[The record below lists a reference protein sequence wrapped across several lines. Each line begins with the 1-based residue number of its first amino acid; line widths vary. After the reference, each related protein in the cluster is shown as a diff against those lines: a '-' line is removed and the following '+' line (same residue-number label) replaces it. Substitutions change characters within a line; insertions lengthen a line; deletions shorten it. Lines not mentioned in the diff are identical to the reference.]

1 MSSSSSSSAH
11 KPAAAAAAAA
21 AVAVKPDSLIRKDDG
36 LAYWRNAT
44 PDVDGMLGG
53 VPAIFGPISRI
64 DLQGSRTFLA
74 RLGIGRSRKVS
85 YCLEGGAGIGR
96 ITTGLLV
103 NVAEHVDVVEP
114 IAKFTDALRGKK
126 GVRRVLNMGL
136 EDWRGGSGDGDD
148 DDDDGTTRYDLV
160 WTQWCLGHLTDEQ
173 LRRHLQ
179 RCRDALV
186 PETGVI
192 VVKENLST
200 SGVDVFDPVDSCV
213 TRHEETWKS
222 IFQQAGLRIVKEE
235 PQRGLPESGKA
246 RLLPV
251 MMYALQP

>member
-1 MSSSSSSSAH
+1 MDPGMSSSSAH
-11 KPAAAAAAAA
+11 KSATAIA
-21 AVAVKPDSLIRKDDG
+21 KPDSLIRKEDG
-36 LAYWRNAT
+36 LAYWRNVT

-53 VPAIFGPISRI
+53 VPAIFGPISRV

-74 RLGIGRSRKVS
+74 RLGIGSSRKVS

-96 ITTGLLV
+96 ITKGLLV

-136 EDWRGGSGDGDD
+136 EDWQGGNDD
-148 DDDDGTTRYDLV
+148 DDDDGTTTTTTTTTRYDLV

-173 LRRHLQ
+173 VRRYLE
-179 RCRDALV
+179 RCREALV
-186 PETGVI
+186 PGTGVI

-213 TRHEETWKS
+213 TRQEETWKS
-222 IFQQAGLRIVKEE
+222 IFQQAGLRIVREE
-235 PQRGLPESGKA
+235 PQRGLPETGKA

>member
-1 MSSSSSSSAH
+1 MTSSAH
-11 KPAAAAAAAA
+11 KPVAAAAAAA
-21 AVAVKPDSLIRKDDG
+21 KPDSLIRKDDG

-53 VPAIFGPISRI
+53 VPAIFGPISRV

-74 RLGIGRSRKVS
+74 RLGIGSGSRSRKVS
-85 YCLEGGAGIGR
+85 NCLEGGAGIGR
-96 ITTGLLV
+96 ITHGLLV

-126 GVRRVLNMGL
+126 GVRRVFNMGL
-136 EDWRGGSGDGDD
+136 EDWRGDDDD

-173 LRRHLQ
+173 LRRFLE
-179 RCRDALV
+179 RCREALV
-186 PETGVI
+186 PGTGVI

-200 SGVDVFDPVDSCV
+200 SGVDVFDSVDSCV

-235 PQRGLPESGKA
+235 PQRGLPETGKA

>member
-1 MSSSSSSSAH
+1 MTSSAH
-11 KPAAAAAAAA
+11 KPVAAAAAAA
-21 AVAVKPDSLIRKDDG
+21 KPDSLIRKDDG

-53 VPAIFGPISRI
+53 VPAIFGPISRV

-74 RLGIGRSRKVS
+74 RLGIGSGSRSRSRKVS
-85 YCLEGGAGIGR
+85 NCLEGGAGIGR
-96 ITTGLLV
+96 ITNGLLV

-126 GVRRVLNMGL
+126 GVRRVFNMGL
-136 EDWRGGSGDGDD
+136 EDWCGDD
-148 DDDDGTTRYDLV
+148 DDDHDDHDGTTRYDLV

-173 LRRHLQ
+173 LRRFLE
-179 RCRDALV
+179 RCREALV
-186 PETGVI
+186 PGTGVI

-222 IFQQAGLRIVKEE
+222 IFQHAGLRIVKEE
-235 PQRGLPESGKA
+235 PQRGLPETGKA